1 MMTTAIKFKN
11 VSKRYSNSGSPAL
24 NNVDLEINEGEFVTI
39 VGTSGCGKTTLIK
52 HINRLVEADSGEIDI
67 FDQDIYTLE
76 PTALRKK
83 IGYVIQQVGL
93 FPHMTIYNN
102 IATVPRM
109 LDWDDDRIEERVNE
123 LMELVNLASENLL
136 ERFPAQLSGGQQQRI
151 GLARAL
157 AADPQVMLLDEPFG
171 ALDAINR
178 NILQEELADIHQK
191 NEKTFL
197 FVTHDINEAFKLGDR
212 IIIMDKGEI
221 QQFGTAD
228 EILHEPKNDFVES
241 FTQFYDGPRD

>member
-1 MMTTAIKFKN
+1 MTTAIDFKN
-11 VSKRYSNSGSPAL
+11 VSKTYPNSDSPA
-24 NNVDLEINEGEFVTI
+24 VKDIDLTIQEGEFVTI

-52 HINRLVEADSGEIDI
+52 HINRLVEADSGEINI
-67 FDQDIYTLE
+67 FDQNIYSLE
-76 PTALRKK
+76 PTELRKK
-83 IGYVIQQVGL
+83 IGYVIQEIGL

-109 LDWDDDRIEERVNE
+109 LDWDNDRIEARVNE
-123 LMELVNLASENLL
+123 LMRLVNLDSENLL

-178 NILQEELADIHQK
+178 NILQEELVDIHQK
-191 NEKTFL
+191 NKKTFL

-221 QQFGTAD
+221 QQFGTVD
-228 EILHEPKNDFVES
+228 EILHEPENDFVES
-241 FTQFYDGPRD
+241 FTQFYEGPRD